1 MDQNKEQNHEDITP
15 KVNDKNEGELQSPSR
30 RDFLKKSG
38 LFAMAMAVG
47 PHIPLINKLIPGSE
61 TAPAAAVSPLP
72 YKYVV
77 SSDSRYM
84 YFLDENFQN
93 ALPPIH
99 KNAVNSGN
107 NAPLDTLI
115 IDPFKPEYFWA
126 GTEFNSSGD
135 PNNPTN
141 IYSFKV
147 SGGVVS
153 DVQSYDIS
161 HLTPTLGEL
170 EGMCIDTQNRKILL
184 ADNPRAIY
192 VCDENFNLITYIGL
206 DQFGYSSPQGICY
219 VPWLDGY
226 LITDNNVDKL
236 LVVNENEDILWEI
249 HVDRLDPVPINM
261 QGVDVDYA
269 TGEILVTYYQPS
281 DAVVVMNWG
290 GIQKTIYPNSLWELT
305 NNAYANPTSIS
316 IVQDPF
322 RYSRLG

>member
-1 MDQNKEQNHEDITP
+1 MIQKKENDIKDAKKPSLEKEDEP
-15 KVNDKNEGELQSPSR
+15 QHPSR

-38 LFAMAMAVG
+38 LLAMAMAVG
-47 PHIPLINKLIPGSE
+47 PHIPLIKNII
-61 TAPAAAVSPLP
+61 PAAEIPSASALSPLP

-93 ALPPIH
+93 AMAPIH
-99 KNAVNSGN
+99 KNAVNTGN

-126 GTEFNSSGD
+126 ATEKNSSGD
-135 PNNPTN
+135 PNNPTQV
-141 IYSFKV
+141 YSFKV

-161 HLTPTLGEL
+161 HLTPTIGEL
-170 EGMCIDTQNRKILL
+170 ESMCIDSQNRKILL

-192 VCDENFNLITYIGL
+192 ICDENFNFIKTFGL
-206 DQFGYSSPQGICY
+206 DQFGYPSPQGICY

-236 LVVNENEDILWEI
+236 LVVNEDEEILWEVHI
-249 HVDRLDPVPINM
+249 DRLNPVPTNM

-290 GIQKTIYPNSLWELT
+290 GIQKAVYPNTLWEPT
-305 NNAYANPTSIS
+305 ITYANPTSIS
-316 IVQDPF
+316 IVQEPF